1 MVWGLMT
8 LPAKFKS
15 NIAYRVSKTV
25 RTAMVL
31 MDPMDRATVDR
42 VPAFETDDESVHL
55 ISEDQ

>member
-1 MVWGLMT
+1 MAWGLMT
-8 LPAKFKS
+8 MPAKFKS

-42 VPAFETDDESVHL
+42 VPAFETDDESIL
-55 ISEDQ
+55 